1 MTHDFKHDLTSK
13 VKNWS
18 AKRAN
23 QFHNNI
29 PRVNPVK
36 GSYIW
41 LPEDNGFYYWGKDS
55 VDFYR
60 HDGMVFSVQRNCAEN
75 DWKCHSRLY
84 EYSVESGEF
93 RISEPVYRETII
105 INGEE
110 WVYTEIRHPGDDIGY
125 SAHFEGLIKDTYEY
139 TRHWID
145 DITILIKYFHKL
157 DKEFGCKYPS
167 KVKMTN
173 RLKDDQGFFWKDIK
187 FWDKSFEWF
196 FNKHLGEVQKAI
208 NRAAHNGQDI
218 GWELAD
224 YAREQWT
231 K

>member
-1 MTHDFKHDLTSK
+1 MKKDLMHKANT
-13 VKNWS
+13 WTEE
-18 AKRAN
+18 RAD

-41 LPEDNGFYYWGKDS
+41 LPQDDGFYYWGKDA

-60 HDGMVFSVQRNCAEN
+60 HDGMVFSVQKKWYLS
-75 DWKCHSRLY
+75 DWKCHQELY
-84 EYSVESGEF
+84 NYSVESGEF
-93 RISEPVYRETII
+93 RISEPVYYEPAM

-110 WVYTEIRHPGDDIGY
+110 WAYTEIRHPGNDIGY
-125 SAHFEGLIKDTYEY
+125 SPHYEGLVKDTYNY
-139 TRHWID
+139 VKDWID
-145 DITILIKYFHKL
+145 DITILIKYFDKL
-157 DKEFGCKYPS
+157 DEQLGCQYPS

-173 RLKDDQGFFWKDIK
+173 RLADKEGFFWKDIK
-187 FWDKSFEWF
+187 FWDNSYESFY
-196 FNKHLGEVQKAI
+196 NKHVGEVQKAI

-224 YAREQWT
+224 YAKEQWA